1 MFEEKSIGEVTE
13 HFHTDPEQG
22 LSWAEAV
29 TRLSADGRNELEG
42 EPKKSVPETFL
53 EQLNDPLICVLLV
66 AAFVSFLL
74 KEFSDTII
82 IGVVIVLNAAVGV
95 IQEGKAQKALDS
107 LKKLTSPEA
116 HVRRGGEIRKIAAA
130 ELAPGDVVLLEAGM
144 QVPADLRLI
153 KTWNLKIEE
162 SALTGESLPVEKDAD
177 FQSDGELQI
186 GERKNEAF
194 MSTMVAGG
202 RGEGIVI
209 ARGMQTEI
217 GKIAS
222 IIKTVPK
229 EFTPLQRK
237 LAELGKFLSIVSV
250 LLCVLLFGI
259 AVLQKRDILEM
270 LITAISL
277 AVAAVPEGLPAVVT
291 IVLAMSVSRMVK
303 VNTIV
308 RKLPSVETLGAVNV
322 VCSDKT
328 GTLTQNKMTVTRCY
342 TNEQSISISTSN
354 IREQAEIPEL
364 FLQGFALCNDA
375 VLPESGSIRRHSTM
389 SNGICSDLAVP
400 EGGKAVGD
408 PTEIALLSMA
418 SKCGVRKTQAETQY
432 PRVAERAFDSARKMM
447 TTVHQNLRKQGHY
460 IKGSTSTGQS
470 QNCGAQGISETE
482 QRGGQTRSADAQG
495 ISDAEQRGGQTRSAC
510 AQGNSNGGLKGGQSQ
525 IAFTKGAPDVVLKR
539 CTKVY
544 LNGKVQ
550 PLNDMKR
557 RKIQAAL
564 EEMSSQALRV
574 LALAMKEGEG
584 DPEALLKERDL
595 VFLGLAGMKDP
606 IRPEAREAVAKFGK
620 ASVRTIMIT
629 GDHADT
635 AFAIAN
641 ELGIA
646 RKPDQCMTG
655 AQMDNLSD
663 HNLRVRLKETNVF
676 ARVSP
681 EHKVRIVKLLKEC
694 GNIVAMTGDGVND
707 APSLRT
713 ADIGI
718 SMGLSGTDV
727 AKNAS
732 DMILTDDN
740 FATIEKAIEEGRS
753 IFQNIKKTV
762 LFLLSSNFGEIITMF
777 TAVLLGLAAPL
788 KASHI
793 LWINLITDSL
803 PALALGVDENDKEAL
818 MREPPRSAKEGMF
831 ANGGLACTIFYG
843 LLIAAISLTAF
854 LKIPWEVLAEGQKE
868 FCLSNIAGVLQDEA
882 VLARAQTYA
891 FTVLG
896 MSQLFHALGMRDV
909 RTSVFS
915 GKRTFNPVMAAAFVL
930 GILLQMAVT
939 EIPYLVNMFGT
950 APLVWQEWAVLLI
963 LAAFPVLTHEIFV
976 LTGNGEE

>member
-1 MFEEKSIGEVTE
+1 M
-13 HFHTDPEQG
+13 
-22 LSWAEAV
+22 
-29 TRLSADGRNELEG
+29 
-42 EPKKSVPETFL
+42 
-53 EQLNDPLICVLLV
+53 
-66 AAFVSFLL
+66 
-74 KEFSDTII
+74 
-82 IGVVIVLNAAVGV
+82 
-95 IQEGKAQKALDS
+95 
-107 LKKLTSPEA
+107 
-116 HVRRGGEIRKIAAA
+116 
-130 ELAPGDVVLLEAGM
+130 
-144 QVPADLRLI
+144 
-153 KTWNLKIEE
+153 
-162 SALTGESLPVEKDAD
+162 
-177 FQSDGELQI
+177 
-186 GERKNEAF
+186 
-194 MSTMVAGG
+194 
-202 RGEGIVI
+202 
-209 ARGMQTEI
+209 
-217 GKIAS
+217 
-222 IIKTVPK
+222 
-229 EFTPLQRK
+229 
-237 LAELGKFLSIVSV
+237 
-250 LLCVLLFGI
+250 
-259 AVLQKRDILEM
+259 
-270 LITAISL
+270 
-277 AVAAVPEGLPAVVT
+277 
-291 IVLAMSVSRMVK
+291 
-303 VNTIV
+303 
-308 RKLPSVETLGAVNV
+308 
-322 VCSDKT
+322 
-328 GTLTQNKMTVTRCY
+328 
-342 TNEQSISISTSN
+342 
-354 IREQAEIPEL
+354 
-364 FLQGFALCNDA
+364 
-375 VLPESGSIRRHSTM
+375 
-389 SNGICSDLAVP
+389 
-400 EGGKAVGD
+400 
-408 PTEIALLSMA
+408 
-418 SKCGVRKTQAETQY
+418 
-432 PRVAERAFDSARKMM
+432 
-447 TTVHQNLRKQGHY
+447 
-460 IKGSTSTGQS
+460 
-470 QNCGAQGISETE
+470 
-482 QRGGQTRSADAQG
+482 
-495 ISDAEQRGGQTRSAC
+495 
-510 AQGNSNGGLKGGQSQ
+510 
-525 IAFTKGAPDVVLKR
+525 VLKR

-606 IRPEAREAVAKFGK
+606 IRPEAREAVVKFGK

-635 AFAIAN
+635 AFAIAR

-854 LKIPWEVLAEGQKE
+854 LKIPWEVLAEGQEE

-950 APLVWQEWAVLLI
+950 APLVWQEWVVLLI
-963 LAAFPVLTHEIFV
+963 LAAFPVLAHEIFV

>member
-1 MFEEKSIGEVTE
+1 MYEEKSIEEVTGQ
-13 HFHTDPEQG
+13 FHTDPEQG
-22 LSWAEAV
+22 
-29 TRLSADGRNELEG
+29 LSADGRNELEG
-42 EPKKSVPETFL
+42 ERKKSVPETFL

-74 KEFSDTII
+74 KEYSDTVI
-82 IGVVIVLNAAVGV
+82 IGVVIVLNASVGV

-130 ELAPGDVVLLEAGM
+130 ELAPGDIVLLEAGM

-342 TNEQSISISTSN
+342 VNEQVIPISTSN

-364 FLQGFALCNDA
+364 FLQGFGLCNDA
-375 VLPESGSIRRHSTM
+375 VIPESGR
-389 SNGICSDLAVP
+389 
-400 EGGKAVGD
+400 AVGD
-408 PTEIALLSMA
+408 PTEIALAVMS
-418 SKCGVRKTQAETQY
+418 SNCGVRKAQTEARY
-432 PRVAERAFDSARKMM
+432 PRVAEQAFDSARKMM
-447 TTVHQNLRKQGHY
+447 TTVHQ
-460 IKGSTSTGQS
+460 
-470 QNCGAQGISETE
+470 C
-482 QRGGQTRSADAQG
+482 RG
-495 ISDAEQRGGQTRSAC
+495 
-510 AQGNSNGGLKGGQSQ
+510 L

-539 CTKVY
+539 CTKIY
-544 LNGKVQ
+544 LGGRIQ
-550 PLNDMKR
+550 PLGDLKR
-557 RKIQAAL
+557 RRIQAAL

-574 LALAMKEGEG
+574 LALAMKEGTG
-584 DPEALLKERDL
+584 DSEALLKERDL

-606 IRPEAREAVAKFGK
+606 IRPEARDAVEKFSK

-635 AFAIAN
+635 AFAIAK

-646 RKPDQCMTG
+646 RKPDQCLTG
-655 AQMDNLSD
+655 AELDNLSD
-663 HNLRVRLKETNVF
+663 HNLRVRLKETSVF

-718 SMGLSGTDV
+718 SMGMSGTDV

-803 PALALGVDENDKEAL
+803 PALARGVDENDKEAL

-854 LKIPWEVLAEGQKE
+854 LKIPWEVLAESGKA
-868 FCLSNIAGVLQDEA
+868 FNLSNIAAVLQNDA
-882 VLARAQTYA
+882 ALARAQTYA

-915 GKRTFNPVMAAAFVL
+915 GKRTFNPVLAAAFVL
-930 GILLQMAVT
+930 GVLLQMAVT
-939 EIPYLVNMFGT
+939 EIPYLVGMFGT
-950 APLVWQEWAVLLI
+950 AVLGWQEWAVLLI
-963 LAAFPVLTHEIFV
+963 LAAFPVLAHEVFV
-976 LTGNGEE
+976 LTGNGEEG